1 MLRSLI
7 RIIFSK
13 NLINLIY
20 FKINREKENL
30 ILLQTENNQLKQQIA
45 KAEIEFKG
53 KENLL
58 LQEIEQINKRFKKVN
73 RELQDINAKKKIEK
87 QVTVL

>member
-7 RIIFSK
+7 RTIFSK

-73 RELQDINAKKKIEK
+73 RELQDINAEKKIEK